1 MSSQNSHGPCLCV
14 RGEDPKEPK
23 EKAKEE
29 NLMDNLAPHWPFKQI
44 KEHFPNQ
51 MVQTANQQTPMPH
64 MHIIR

>member
-1 MSSQNSHGPCLCV
+1 V

-29 NLMDNLAPHWPFKQI
+29 NLTDNLAPHWPFKQI